1 MPDTVALIQA
11 RMSSSRLPGKVLADL
26 GGLPMI
32 CFMVERVRR
41 TSGVDLVAV
50 LTSDT
55 PSDDPLAVAAE
66 AHGVPVVRGPL
77 NDVLARYVLGANAF
91 DAKTILRLTGD
102 CPLID
107 PALIAQVVALHRS
120 AGVDYAS
127 NIDPPGFADGMDTEC
142 FTRDLLDRADR
153 FAVSQPEREHVT
165 LWMRGAESGASRANL
180 TAAVPASRLRLTVDY
195 PDDLALVRKIVAALG
210 SECDYFDILRL
221 LQKDA
226 SLLDANPHE
235 RNEALKS

>member
-32 CFMVERVRR
+32 CFIAERVRQA
-41 TSGVDLVAV
+41 SGIDLVAV
-50 LTSDT
+50 LTSDD
-55 PSDDPLAVAAE
+55 PSDDPLAAAAE

-77 NDVLARYVLGANAF
+77 NDVLTRYVVGADAF
-91 DAKTILRLTGD
+91 DARTILRLTGD

-127 NIDPPGFADGMDTEC
+127 NVDPPGFADGMDTEC
-142 FTRDLLDRADR
+142 FTRELLDRANR
-153 FAVSQPEREHVT
+153 FAVSQPDREHVT
-165 LWMRGAESGASRANL
+165 LWMRSPVSGASRANL
-180 TAAVPASRLRLTVDY
+180 AAAAPASHLRLTVDY
-195 PDDLALVRKIVAALG
+195 PDDLALIRRIVAALG
-210 SECDYFDILRL
+210 IECDYFDILRL
-221 LQKDA
+221 LQRDA
-226 SLLDANPHE
+226 GLLEANPHE

>member
-1 MPDTVALIQA
+1 MSDTVALIQA

-32 CFMVERVRR
+32 CFMADRVRR
-41 TSGVDLVAV
+41 ARGIDLVAV
-50 LTSDT
+50 LTSDD
-55 PSDDPLAVAAE
+55 PSDDPLAAAAE

-77 NDVLARYVLGANAF
+77 NDVLARYVVGADVF
-91 DAKTILRLTGD
+91 DARTILRLTGD

-127 NIDPPGFADGMDTEC
+127 NVDPPGFADGMDTEC

-153 FAVSQPEREHVT
+153 LAVSGPEREHVT
-165 LWMRGAESGASRANL
+165 LWMRAPESGASRANL
-180 TAAVPASRLRLTVDY
+180 TAAVPASQLRLTVDY
-195 PDDLALVRKIVAALG
+195 PDDLALIRRIVADLG
-210 SECDYFDILRL
+210 RECDYFDILRL
-221 LQKDA
+221 LQRDA
-226 SLLDANPHE
+226 DLLDFNPHE
-235 RNEALKS
+235 RNEGLKC

>member
-1 MPDTVALIQA
+1 MPDTVAMIQA

-41 TSGVDLVAV
+41 ASGIDLVAV
-50 LTSDT
+50 LTSDD
-55 PSDDPLAVAAE
+55 PSDDPLAAAAE

-77 NDVLARYVLGANAF
+77 NDVLERYVVGAEAF
-91 DAKTILRLTGD
+91 DARTILRLTGD

-107 PALIAQVVALHRS
+107 PALIAQVVTLHQS

-127 NIDPPGFADGMDTEC
+127 NVDPPGFADGMDTEC
-142 FTRDLLDRADR
+142 FTRELLDRANR
-153 FAVSQPEREHVT
+153 FALSQPDREHVT
-165 LWMRGAESGASRANL
+165 LWMRSPASGASRANL
-180 TAAVPASRLRLTVDY
+180 AAAAPTSHLRLTVDY
-195 PDDLALVRKIVAALG
+195 PDDLALIRRIVATLG
-210 SECDYFDILRL
+210 IECDYFDILRL
-221 LQKDA
+221 LQRDA
-226 SLLDANPHE
+226 GLLVANPHE

>member
-32 CFMVERVRR
+32 CFMAERVRR
-41 TSGVDLVAV
+41 ASGVDLVAV
-50 LTSDT
+50 LTSDDPT
-55 PSDDPLAVAAE
+55 DDALATAVE
-66 AHGVPVVRGPL
+66 AHGFPVVRGPL
-77 NDVLARYVLGANAF
+77 NDVLARYVVGANAF
-91 DAKTILRLTGD
+91 DATTILRLTGD

-107 PALIAQVVALHRS
+107 PALVAQVVALHQS

-127 NIDPPGFADGMDTEC
+127 NVDPPCFADGMDTEC

-153 FAVSQPEREHVT
+153 LAVSQPEREHVT
-165 LWMRGAESGASRANL
+165 LWMRGEQSGATRANL
-180 TAAVPASRLRLTVDY
+180 TAAVPASHLRLTVDY
-195 PDDLALVRKIVAALG
+195 PDDLVLVRRIVAELG
-210 SECDYFDILRL
+210 CECDYFDILRL
-221 LQKDA
+221 LQRDA
-226 SLLDANPHE
+226 GLLDANPHE

>member
-32 CFMVERVRR
+32 CFMAERVRR
-41 TSGVDLVAV
+41 ASGVDLVAV
-50 LTSDT
+50 LTSDD
-55 PSDDPLAVAAE
+55 PSDDPLAVAVE

-77 NDVLARYVLGANAF
+77 NDVLARYVIGAGAF
-91 DAKTILRLTGD
+91 DARTILRLTGD

-120 AGVDYAS
+120 TGVDYAS
-127 NIDPPGFADGMDTEC
+127 NVDPPGFADGMDTEC
-142 FTRDLLDRADR
+142 FTRDLLDRANR
-153 FAVSQPEREHVT
+153 IAVSQPEREHVT
-165 LWMRGAESGASRANL
+165 LWMRSPESGASRANL
-180 TAAVPASRLRLTVDY
+180 TAAVPASHLRLTVDY
-195 PDDLALVRKIVAALG
+195 PDDLALVRRIVETLG

-221 LQKDA
+221 LQRGA
-226 SLLDANPHE
+226 GFLDANQHE

>member
-1 MPDTVALIQA
+1 MSDTVALIQA

-32 CFMVERVRR
+32 CFMADRVRR
-41 TSGVDLVAV
+41 ARGIDLVAV
-50 LTSDT
+50 LTSDD
-55 PSDDPLAVAAE
+55 PSDDPLAAAAE

-77 NDVLARYVLGANAF
+77 NDVLARYVVGADVF
-91 DAKTILRLTGD
+91 DARTILRLTGD

-127 NIDPPGFADGMDTEC
+127 NVDPPGFADGMDTEC

-153 FAVSQPEREHVT
+153 LAVSGPEREHVT
-165 LWMRGAESGASRANL
+165 LWMRAPESGASRANL
-180 TAAVPASRLRLTVDY
+180 TAAVPASHLRLTVDY
-195 PDDLALVRKIVAALG
+195 PDDLALVRRIVGALG
-210 SECDYFDILRL
+210 GECDYFDILRL
-221 LQKDA
+221 LQQDA
-226 SLLDANPHE
+226 GLLEANPHE